1 MIEGRIIKGIGGFY
15 YVDTDNGLY
24 ECRARGIFRKNK
36 ITPLV
41 GDFVKISVVDE
52 ENKKGVVEEIAE
64 RETEL
69 VRPPIANVNKAL
81 IVFAVKNPTP
91 HLSLLDRFI
100 VLAERENLE
109 IVIILTKIDL
119 DDDNTFEKIKNIYE
133 PCGYKVIGVS
143 NLENK
148 NIDKVKE
155 ELKDNTVVFAGPSG
169 VGKTETGR
177 LLAKLLGEEMFYS
190 QFSMF
195 QNEGHLNY
203 LYGNKIQE
211 PSFAKDL
218 LKRTSNII
226 FLDEFD
232 KANRFVYSALY
243 QMFDT
248 GEFEDNNFHV
258 NLKNTLVI
266 CTSNYENPQKI
277 YEHLG
282 EPMFF
287 RINCFIRYQQL
298 SKDVKEKLID
308 KYYNSLIEQLDT
320 EEKQII
326 NNSKIKDKYKKIAN
340 ELDNARQIENFIR
353 NEIAKELVRNLK

>member
-15 YVDTDNGLY
+15 YIETEKGLY

-52 ENKKGVVEEIAE
+52 DNKKGVVEEIQE
-64 RETEL
+64 RKTEL

-81 IVFAVKNPTP
+81 IVFAAKNPTP

-169 VGKTETGR
+169 VGKSSLLNQIDSNFQLKTGDVSDKIKR
-177 LLAKLLGEEMFYS
+177 GKHTTRHAELFELKFGGMVADTPG
-190 QFSMF
+190 FSSLTLDDI
-195 QNEGHLNY
+195 EDIDL
-203 LYGNKIQE
+203 
-211 PSFAKDL
+211 KDYF
-218 LKRTSNII
+218 I
-226 FLDEFD
+226 
-232 KANRFVYSALY
+232 
-243 QMFDT
+243 
-248 GEFEDNNFHV
+248 EFEDYDDCKFGSRCIHQN
-258 NLKNTLVI
+258 
-266 CTSNYENPQKI
+266 
-277 YEHLG
+277 
-282 EPMFF
+282 EP
-287 RINCFIRYQQL
+287 NCA
-298 SKDVKEKLID
+298 VKEAVENGEIPKERYESYI
-308 KYYNSLIEQLDT
+308 QL
-320 EEKQII
+320 
-326 NNSKIKDKYKKIAN
+326 
-340 ELDNARQIENFIR
+340 L
-353 NEIAKELVRNLK
+353 NEIRQGKRRY

>member
-15 YVDTDNGLY
+15 YIETEKGLY

-52 ENKKGVVEEIAE
+52 DNKKGVVEEIQE
-64 RETEL
+64 RKTEL

-91 HLSLLDRFI
+91 HLSLLDIFI
-100 VLAERENLE
+100 VLAEIENLE

-169 VGKTETGR
+169 VGKSSLLNQIDSNFQLKTGDVSDKIKR
-177 LLAKLLGEEMFYS
+177 GKHTTRHAELFELKFGGMVADTPG
-190 QFSMF
+190 FSSLTLDDI
-195 QNEGHLNY
+195 EDIDL
-203 LYGNKIQE
+203 
-211 PSFAKDL
+211 KDYF
-218 LKRTSNII
+218 I
-226 FLDEFD
+226 
-232 KANRFVYSALY
+232 
-243 QMFDT
+243 
-248 GEFEDNNFHV
+248 EFEDHDDCKFGSRCIHQN
-258 NLKNTLVI
+258 
-266 CTSNYENPQKI
+266 
-277 YEHLG
+277 
-282 EPMFF
+282 EP
-287 RINCFIRYQQL
+287 NCA
-298 SKDVKEKLID
+298 VKEAVENGEIPKERYESYI
-308 KYYNSLIEQLDT
+308 QL
-320 EEKQII
+320 
-326 NNSKIKDKYKKIAN
+326 
-340 ELDNARQIENFIR
+340 L
-353 NEIAKELVRNLK
+353 NEIRQGKRRY

>member
-15 YVDTDNGLY
+15 YIETEKGLY

-52 ENKKGVVEEIAE
+52 DNKKGVVEEIQE
-64 RETEL
+64 RKTEL

-119 DDDNTFEKIKNIYE
+119 DDDDTFEKIKNIYE

-169 VGKTETGR
+169 VGKSSLLNQIDSNFQLKTGDVSDKIKR
-177 LLAKLLGEEMFYS
+177 GKHTTRHAELFELKFGGMVADTPG
-190 QFSMF
+190 FSSLTLDDI
-195 QNEGHLNY
+195 EDIDL
-203 LYGNKIQE
+203 
-211 PSFAKDL
+211 KDYF
-218 LKRTSNII
+218 I
-226 FLDEFD
+226 
-232 KANRFVYSALY
+232 
-243 QMFDT
+243 
-248 GEFEDNNFHV
+248 EFEDYDDCKFGSRCIHQN
-258 NLKNTLVI
+258 
-266 CTSNYENPQKI
+266 
-277 YEHLG
+277 
-282 EPMFF
+282 EP
-287 RINCFIRYQQL
+287 NCA
-298 SKDVKEKLID
+298 VKEAVENGEIPKERYESYI
-308 KYYNSLIEQLDT
+308 QL
-320 EEKQII
+320 
-326 NNSKIKDKYKKIAN
+326 
-340 ELDNARQIENFIR
+340 L
-353 NEIAKELVRNLK
+353 NEIRQGKRRY

>member
-15 YVDTDNGLY
+15 YIETEKGLY

-52 ENKKGVVEEIAE
+52 DNKKGVVEEIQE
-64 RETEL
+64 RKTEL

-148 NIDKVKE
+148 NIDKVRE

-169 VGKTETGR
+169 VGKSSLLNQIDSNFQLKTGDVSDKIKR
-177 LLAKLLGEEMFYS
+177 GKHTTRHAELFELKFGGMVADTPG
-190 QFSMF
+190 FSSLTLDDI
-195 QNEGHLNY
+195 EDIDL
-203 LYGNKIQE
+203 
-211 PSFAKDL
+211 KDYF
-218 LKRTSNII
+218 I
-226 FLDEFD
+226 
-232 KANRFVYSALY
+232 
-243 QMFDT
+243 
-248 GEFEDNNFHV
+248 EFEDYDDCKFGSRCIHQN
-258 NLKNTLVI
+258 
-266 CTSNYENPQKI
+266 
-277 YEHLG
+277 
-282 EPMFF
+282 EP
-287 RINCFIRYQQL
+287 NCA
-298 SKDVKEKLID
+298 VKEAVENGEIPKERYESYI
-308 KYYNSLIEQLDT
+308 QL
-320 EEKQII
+320 
-326 NNSKIKDKYKKIAN
+326 
-340 ELDNARQIENFIR
+340 L
-353 NEIAKELVRNLK
+353 NEIRQGKRRY

>member
-15 YVDTDNGLY
+15 YVDTESGLY

-41 GDFVKISVVDE
+41 GDFVKISIVDE
-52 ENKKGVVEEIAE
+52 DNKKGVVEEIQE
-64 RETEL
+64 RKTEL

-155 ELKDNTVVFAGPSG
+155 ELKGNTVVFAGPSG
-169 VGKTETGR
+169 VGKSSLLNQIDSNFQLKTGDVSDKIKR
-177 LLAKLLGEEMFYS
+177 GKHTTRHAELFELEFGGMVADTPG
-190 QFSMF
+190 FSSLTLDDI
-195 QNEGHLNY
+195 EDIDL
-203 LYGNKIQE
+203 
-211 PSFAKDL
+211 KDYF
-218 LKRTSNII
+218 I
-226 FLDEFD
+226 
-232 KANRFVYSALY
+232 
-243 QMFDT
+243 
-248 GEFEDNNFHV
+248 EFEDHDDCKFGSRCIHQN
-258 NLKNTLVI
+258 
-266 CTSNYENPQKI
+266 
-277 YEHLG
+277 
-282 EPMFF
+282 EP
-287 RINCFIRYQQL
+287 NCA
-298 SKDVKEKLID
+298 VKEAVENGKIP
-308 KYYNSLIEQLDT
+308 KERYESYIQL
-320 EEKQII
+320 
-326 NNSKIKDKYKKIAN
+326 
-340 ELDNARQIENFIR
+340 L
-353 NEIAKELVRNLK
+353 NEIRQGKRRY

>member
-1 MIEGRIIKGIGGFY
+1 MIEGRIINGIGGFY

-143 NLENK
+143 NLEKK

-169 VGKTETGR
+169 VGKSSLLNEIDKNFKLKTGDVSDKIKR
-177 LLAKLLGEEMFYS
+177 GKHTTRHAELFELEFGGMVADTPG
-190 QFSMF
+190 FSSLTLDDIEDVDLKDYF
-195 QNEGHLNY
+195 IEFDNYDDCKFGSRCIHQNE
-203 LYGNKIQE
+203 
-211 PSFAKDL
+211 P
-218 LKRTSNII
+218 
-226 FLDEFD
+226 
-232 KANRFVYSALY
+232 
-243 QMFDT
+243 
-248 GEFEDNNFHV
+248 
-258 NLKNTLVI
+258 
-266 CTSNYENPQKI
+266 
-277 YEHLG
+277 
-282 EPMFF
+282 
-287 RINCFIRYQQL
+287 NCA
-298 SKDVKEKLID
+298 VKEAVENGEIPKERYESYI
-308 KYYNSLIEQLDT
+308 QL
-320 EEKQII
+320 
-326 NNSKIKDKYKKIAN
+326 
-340 ELDNARQIENFIR
+340 L
-353 NEIAKELVRNLK
+353 NEIRQGKRRY

>member
-15 YVDTDNGLY
+15 YIETEKGLY

-52 ENKKGVVEEIAE
+52 DNKKGVVEEIQE
-64 RETEL
+64 RKTEL

-169 VGKTETGR
+169 VGKSSLLNQIDSNFQLKTGDVSDKIKR
-177 LLAKLLGEEMFYS
+177 GKHTTRHAELFELKFGGMVADTPG
-190 QFSMF
+190 FSSLTLDDI
-195 QNEGHLNY
+195 EDLD
-203 LYGNKIQE
+203 L
-211 PSFAKDL
+211 KDYF
-218 LKRTSNII
+218 I
-226 FLDEFD
+226 
-232 KANRFVYSALY
+232 
-243 QMFDT
+243 
-248 GEFEDNNFHV
+248 EFEDYDDCKFGSRCIHQN
-258 NLKNTLVI
+258 
-266 CTSNYENPQKI
+266 
-277 YEHLG
+277 
-282 EPMFF
+282 EP
-287 RINCFIRYQQL
+287 NCA
-298 SKDVKEKLID
+298 VKEAVENGEIPKERYESYI
-308 KYYNSLIEQLDT
+308 QL
-320 EEKQII
+320 
-326 NNSKIKDKYKKIAN
+326 
-340 ELDNARQIENFIR
+340 L
-353 NEIAKELVRNLK
+353 NEIRQGKRRY

>member
-15 YVDTDNGLY
+15 YIETEKGLY

-52 ENKKGVVEEIAE
+52 DNKKGVVEEIQE
-64 RETEL
+64 RKTEL

-169 VGKTETGR
+169 VGKSSLLNQIDSNFQLKTGDVSDKIKR
-177 LLAKLLGEEMFYS
+177 GKHTTRHAELFEIKFGGMVADTPG
-190 QFSMF
+190 FSSLTLDDI
-195 QNEGHLNY
+195 EDIDL
-203 LYGNKIQE
+203 
-211 PSFAKDL
+211 KDYF
-218 LKRTSNII
+218 I
-226 FLDEFD
+226 
-232 KANRFVYSALY
+232 
-243 QMFDT
+243 
-248 GEFEDNNFHV
+248 EFEDYDDCKFGSRCIHQN
-258 NLKNTLVI
+258 
-266 CTSNYENPQKI
+266 
-277 YEHLG
+277 
-282 EPMFF
+282 EP
-287 RINCFIRYQQL
+287 NCA
-298 SKDVKEKLID
+298 VKEAVENGEIPKERYESYI
-308 KYYNSLIEQLDT
+308 QL
-320 EEKQII
+320 
-326 NNSKIKDKYKKIAN
+326 
-340 ELDNARQIENFIR
+340 L
-353 NEIAKELVRNLK
+353 NEIRQGKRRY

>member
-15 YVDTDNGLY
+15 YIETEKGLY
-24 ECRARGIFRKNK
+24 ECRASGMSSQNK

-41 GDFVKISVVDE
+41 GDVVKISVVAED
-52 ENKKGVVEEIAE
+52 NKKGVVEEIQE
-64 RETEL
+64 RKTEL

-169 VGKTETGR
+169 VGKSSLLNQIDSNFQLKTGDVSDKIKR
-177 LLAKLLGEEMFYS
+177 GKHTTRHAELFELKFGGMVADTPG
-190 QFSMF
+190 FSSLTLDDI
-195 QNEGHLNY
+195 EDIDL
-203 LYGNKIQE
+203 
-211 PSFAKDL
+211 KDYF
-218 LKRTSNII
+218 I
-226 FLDEFD
+226 
-232 KANRFVYSALY
+232 
-243 QMFDT
+243 
-248 GEFEDNNFHV
+248 EFEDYDDCKFGSRCIHQN
-258 NLKNTLVI
+258 
-266 CTSNYENPQKI
+266 
-277 YEHLG
+277 
-282 EPMFF
+282 EP
-287 RINCFIRYQQL
+287 NCA
-298 SKDVKEKLID
+298 VKEAVENGEIPKERYESYI
-308 KYYNSLIEQLDT
+308 QL
-320 EEKQII
+320 
-326 NNSKIKDKYKKIAN
+326 
-340 ELDNARQIENFIR
+340 L
-353 NEIAKELVRNLK
+353 NEIRQGKRRY

>member
-15 YVDTDNGLY
+15 YVDTESGLY

-41 GDFVKISVVDE
+41 GDFVKISIVDE

-119 DDDNTFEKIKNIYE
+119 DDDNTFEKIKSIYE

-143 NLENK
+143 NLEKK

-169 VGKTETGR
+169 VGKSSLLNEIDSNFQLKTGDVSDKIKR
-177 LLAKLLGEEMFYS
+177 GKHTTRHAELFELEFGGMVADTPG
-190 QFSMF
+190 FSSLTLDDI
-195 QNEGHLNY
+195 EDIDL
-203 LYGNKIQE
+203 
-211 PSFAKDL
+211 KDYF
-218 LKRTSNII
+218 I
-226 FLDEFD
+226 
-232 KANRFVYSALY
+232 
-243 QMFDT
+243 
-248 GEFEDNNFHV
+248 EFEDFNDECKFGSRCIHQN
-258 NLKNTLVI
+258 
-266 CTSNYENPQKI
+266 
-277 YEHLG
+277 
-282 EPMFF
+282 EP
-287 RINCFIRYQQL
+287 RCA
-298 SKDVKEKLID
+298 VKEAVENGDIPKERYDSYI
-308 KYYNSLIEQLDT
+308 QL
-320 EEKQII
+320 
-326 NNSKIKDKYKKIAN
+326 
-340 ELDNARQIENFIR
+340 L
-353 NEIAKELVRNLK
+353 NEIRQGKRRY

>member
-36 ITPLV
+36 ITPIV

-143 NLENK
+143 NLEKK

-169 VGKTETGR
+169 VGKSSLLNEIDKNFKLKTGDVSDKIKR
-177 LLAKLLGEEMFYS
+177 GKHTTRHAELFELEFGGMVADTPG
-190 QFSMF
+190 FSSLTLDDI
-195 QNEGHLNY
+195 EDIDL
-203 LYGNKIQE
+203 
-211 PSFAKDL
+211 KDYF
-218 LKRTSNII
+218 I
-226 FLDEFD
+226 
-232 KANRFVYSALY
+232 
-243 QMFDT
+243 
-248 GEFEDNNFHV
+248 EFEDYDDCKFGSRCIHQN
-258 NLKNTLVI
+258 
-266 CTSNYENPQKI
+266 
-277 YEHLG
+277 
-282 EPMFF
+282 EP
-287 RINCFIRYQQL
+287 NCA
-298 SKDVKEKLID
+298 VKEAVENGEIPKERYESYI
-308 KYYNSLIEQLDT
+308 QL
-320 EEKQII
+320 
-326 NNSKIKDKYKKIAN
+326 
-340 ELDNARQIENFIR
+340 L
-353 NEIAKELVRNLK
+353 NEIRQGKRRY

>member
-143 NLENK
+143 NLEKK

-155 ELKDNTVVFAGPSG
+155 ELRDNTVVFAGPSG
-169 VGKTETGR
+169 VGKSSLLNEIDKNFKLKTGDVSDKIKR
-177 LLAKLLGEEMFYS
+177 GKHTTRHAELFELECGGMVADTPG
-190 QFSMF
+190 FSSLTLDDIEDVDLKDYF
-195 QNEGHLNY
+195 IEFDNYDDCKFGSRCIHQNE
-203 LYGNKIQE
+203 
-211 PSFAKDL
+211 P
-218 LKRTSNII
+218 
-226 FLDEFD
+226 
-232 KANRFVYSALY
+232 
-243 QMFDT
+243 
-248 GEFEDNNFHV
+248 
-258 NLKNTLVI
+258 
-266 CTSNYENPQKI
+266 
-277 YEHLG
+277 
-282 EPMFF
+282 
-287 RINCFIRYQQL
+287 NCA
-298 SKDVKEKLID
+298 VKEAVENGEIPKERYESYI
-308 KYYNSLIEQLDT
+308 QL
-320 EEKQII
+320 
-326 NNSKIKDKYKKIAN
+326 
-340 ELDNARQIENFIR
+340 L
-353 NEIAKELVRNLK
+353 NEIRQGKRRY

>member
-15 YVDTDNGLY
+15 YIETEKGLY

-52 ENKKGVVEEIAE
+52 DNKKGVVEEIQE
-64 RETEL
+64 RKTEL

-169 VGKTETGR
+169 VGKSSLLNQIDSNFQLKTGDVSDKIKR
-177 LLAKLLGEEMFYS
+177 GKHTTRHAELFELKFGGMVADTPG
-190 QFSMF
+190 FSSLTLDDI
-195 QNEGHLNY
+195 EDIDL
-203 LYGNKIQE
+203 
-211 PSFAKDL
+211 KDYF
-218 LKRTSNII
+218 I
-226 FLDEFD
+226 
-232 KANRFVYSALY
+232 
-243 QMFDT
+243 
-248 GEFEDNNFHV
+248 EFEDYDDCKFGSRCIHQN
-258 NLKNTLVI
+258 
-266 CTSNYENPQKI
+266 
-277 YEHLG
+277 
-282 EPMFF
+282 EP
-287 RINCFIRYQQL
+287 NCV
-298 SKDVKEKLID
+298 VKEAVENGEIPKERYESYI
-308 KYYNSLIEQLDT
+308 QL
-320 EEKQII
+320 
-326 NNSKIKDKYKKIAN
+326 
-340 ELDNARQIENFIR
+340 L
-353 NEIAKELVRNLK
+353 NEIRQGKRRY

>member
-15 YVDTDNGLY
+15 YIETEKGLY

-52 ENKKGVVEEIAE
+52 DNKKGVVEEIQE
-64 RETEL
+64 RKTEL

-169 VGKTETGR
+169 VGKSSLLNQIDSNFQLKTGDVSDKIKR
-177 LLAKLLGEEMFYS
+177 GKHTTRHAELFELKFGGMVADTPG
-190 QFSMF
+190 FSSLTLDDI
-195 QNEGHLNY
+195 EDIDLKNY
-203 LYGNKIQE
+203 FI
-211 PSFAKDL
+211 
-218 LKRTSNII
+218 
-226 FLDEFD
+226 
-232 KANRFVYSALY
+232 
-243 QMFDT
+243 
-248 GEFEDNNFHV
+248 EFEDYDDCKFGSRCIHQN
-258 NLKNTLVI
+258 
-266 CTSNYENPQKI
+266 
-277 YEHLG
+277 
-282 EPMFF
+282 EP
-287 RINCFIRYQQL
+287 NCA
-298 SKDVKEKLID
+298 VKEAVENGEIPKERYESYI
-308 KYYNSLIEQLDT
+308 QL
-320 EEKQII
+320 
-326 NNSKIKDKYKKIAN
+326 
-340 ELDNARQIENFIR
+340 L
-353 NEIAKELVRNLK
+353 NEIRQGKRRY